1 METFMTDSTPTFN
14 VLAMLL
20 RCSRL
25 FIPCGRLEWDS
36 MTHGNLNGFLSFFST
51 IAPGSP
57 EICCHNANVDSSSKS
72 LMPYSIVN
80 RSANFGMQS
89 TYAAQ
94 KPLERIQIRWPT
106 VQWSTSSVVYFLSGF
121 FVAFVY
127 KSDDRINKLAISRS
141 LSWQ

>member
-1 METFMTDSTPTFN
+1 MAILMVFFS
-14 VLAMLL
+14 
-20 RCSRL
+20 
-25 FIPCGRLEWDS
+25 FI
-36 MTHGNLNGFLSFFST
+36 ST

-57 EICCHNANVDSSSKS
+57 EICCNNANVDSSSKS
-72 LMPYSIVN
+72 LMPYSIAN

-89 TYAAQ
+89 TYAAK

-127 KSDDRINKLAISRS
+127 KSDDRINKLAISLSVRS
-141 LSWQ
+141 AGSD